1 MLKLRN
7 RKNDTLLHDKRDFSS
22 RLKILLGFRPGNLR
36 LYETAFIHR
45 SASYTTDDGTRLN
58 NERLEYL
65 GDSIIN
71 SIISEYLFKLYP
83 DTSEGLLTKTRARLV
98 NRETLNNL
106 ALSMQ
111 LNDLIISNISPSG
124 SSRNLYGN
132 ALEALL
138 GALFIDTGYE
148 RTRRFI
154 INAIL
159 KKHIDLNE
167 VLEGEMDYK
176 SLILEY
182 GQKKRIPVNFNI
194 SEETSSDSLKLL
206 FSVNLL
212 INNEVY
218 STGIGNSK
226 KEAEQD
232 AAFKAW
238 TIIRSAT

>member
-1 MLKLRN
+1 M
-7 RKNDTLLHDKRDFSS
+7 
-22 RLKILLGFRPGNLR
+22 
-36 LYETAFIHR
+36 AFIHR

-65 GDSIIN
+65 GDSILD
-71 SIISEYLFKLYP
+71 SVISEYLFKLYP
-83 DTSEGLLTKTRARLV
+83 YASEGFLTKTRARIV

-106 ALSMQ
+106 ALSMK
-111 LNDLIISNISPSG
+111 LEDLIVSNISPNG

-138 GALFIDTGYE
+138 GALFIDSGYK
-148 RTRRFI
+148 RTKRFI
-154 INAIL
+154 IDRVL
-159 KKHIDLNE
+159 KNHLNLSE
-167 VLEGEMDYK
+167 VIEGEMDYK

-182 GQKKRIPVNFNI
+182 GQKNRFPVNFNI
-194 SEETSSDSLKLL
+194 SEETDIETLKIS
-206 FSVNLL
+206 FSATLI

-218 STGIGNSK
+218 STGLGNSK

-238 TIIRSAT
+238 TKIRSAT